1 MPDWKSVIEA
11 HERLRE
17 IRAKYED
24 PLSKLIESEN
34 IGAFQ
39 ALRVMSGEVEQAND
53 DVVAALRSIWTNQS
67 DGGSDRLPAPSDRV
81 PR

>member
-24 PLSKLIESEN
+24 ALSELIESEN
-34 IGAFQ
+34 IAAFQ
-39 ALRVMSGEVEQAND
+39 ALRIMSGEVEQAHD
-53 DVVAALRSIWTNQS
+53 DVVAALASIWTTQ
-67 DGGSDRLPAPSDRV
+67 GERASDRFPAPSDRV
-81 PR
+81 AR

>member
-11 HERLRE
+11 HERLRA

-24 PLSKLIESEN
+24 ALSELIESEN

-39 ALRVMSGEVEQAND
+39 ALRIMSGEVEQAHD
-53 DVVAALRSIWTNQS
+53 DVVAALTSIWTTQS
-67 DGGSDRLPAPSDRV
+67 DRGSDRLPAPGDRV